1 MSKKKMLSV
10 VGLVVALSLVVL
22 SSTAYACWP
31 WINVTDYTMEPESKP
46 TFYMALGHRFPLGH
60 SFISYD
66 KTAWASIEEV
76 YMLSLDGAKL
86 KVQQRV
92 LEDGTRAQ
100 VQFEAVDKLKSGT
113 HLLVLQTT
121 RDFRKPSGTKHK
133 AEIPT
138 LNHMWAKAIVNIGES
153 GGSAFK
159 KVLGHGLEIVPLKDP
174 ADLRVND
181 YLPVKIFLNGEPLKS
196 TWILAT
202 YMGFSADSDVF
213 AYTAKSSEN
222 GTGEIR
228 ILQPGIWRIRVDHK
242 GPAPDPKKTGAEM
255 LDYRAT
261 LTFEVR

>member
-1 MSKKKMLSV
+1 MRKMKMLSV
-10 VGLVVALSLVVL
+10 VGLVVALSLAVF
-22 SSTAYACWP
+22 SSAAYACWP
-31 WINVTDYTMEPESKP
+31 WFNLTDYTMKPGSKP

-66 KTAWASIEEV
+66 KTAWASIDKL
-76 YMLSLDGAKL
+76 YMLSPDGTKL

-92 LEDGTRAQ
+92 LKDGTRAQ
-100 VQFEAVDKLKSGT
+100 VQFETVNKLKTGT

-121 RDFRKPSGTKHK
+121 KDFRKPSGTRYSAK
-133 AEIPT
+133 IPT

-181 YLPVKIFLNGEPLKS
+181 YLPVKILLNGKPLK

-202 YMGFSADSDVF
+202 YMGFSPDRDVF
-213 AYTAKSSEN
+213 AYVSGSSRD

-242 GPAPDPKKTGAEM
+242 GPAPDPKKIGAEV

>member
-1 MSKKKMLSV
+1 MSKKKTLSI
-10 VGLVVALSLVVL
+10 VGLVVALSLAVF
-22 SSTAYACWP
+22 SSAAFACWP
-31 WINVTDYTMEPESKP
+31 WFNLTDYTMEPGGKA

-66 KTAWASIEEV
+66 KTAWASIDKL
-76 YMLSLDGAKL
+76 YMLSQDGAKR

-100 VQFEAVDKLKSGT
+100 VQFETIDKLKPGT
-113 HLLVLQTT
+113 HLLVLETKKI
-121 RDFRKPSGTKHK
+121 FRKPGTYGAKK
-133 AEIPT
+133 SS
-138 LNHMWAKAIVNIGES
+138 LNRMWAKAIVNVGES
-153 GGSAFK
+153 RGHAFSK
-159 KVLGHGLEIVPLKDP
+159 PLGHGLEIVPLKDP
-174 ADLRVND
+174 TDLRAND
-181 YLPVKIFLNGEPLKS
+181 YLPVKILLNGEPLKR

-202 YMGFSADSDVF
+202 YMGFSPDPDVF
-213 AYTAKSSEN
+213 AHTAKSSKD

-242 GPAPDPKKTGAEM
+242 GPAPDPKKIGAET